1 MGYRGREGE
10 GAKHRLGGYNDQ
22 TVDGLTLFRGED
34 VKHSIGGDNNYT
46 VLLLHQGQEGLHA
59 QVVTTTRLAGI
70 SLKRGEVGMGST
82 AEVGTITAT
91 MRLIPVY
98 GWDPSRWRGV
108 RSMWLL
114 SRQREHEAGRITS

>member
-22 TVDGLTLFRGED
+22 TVEGLTLFRED
-34 VKHSIGGDNNYT
+34 VKHSIGDDNDYT

-70 SLKRGEVGMGST
+70 SLKRGEVGMFRT
-82 AEVGTITAT
+82 AEVGTTTAT
-91 MRLIPVY
+91 MRLIPVF
-98 GWDPSRWRGV
+98 GWDPSR
-108 RSMWLL
+108 
-114 SRQREHEAGRITS
+114 